1 MPLKSYEFIHPEAK
15 VSIAELA
22 TLKGYLLS
30 MVKNNQTPDT
40 AKKNELSI
48 QYRNLRSSPTVV
60 IPKSL
65 NGIAYNADYK
75 NWQPISTTER
85 FDNGTLRVILGNPTA
100 IQAIAHGQVNPWPNG
115 TVFAKVAWDQ
125 LMDSDGEI
133 HTGAFRQIEYMIK
146 NDKKYADTKGWGF
159 ARFKTL
165 KMIPYGKTA
174 MFTTECVNCH
184 RPMKDN
190 DFVFTQPVKF

>member
-1 MPLKSYEFIHPEAK
+1 
-15 VSIAELA
+15 
-22 TLKGYLLS
+22 
-30 MVKNNQTPDT
+30 
-40 AKKNELSI
+40 
-48 QYRNLRSSPTVV
+48 
-60 IPKSL
+60 
-65 NGIAYNADYK
+65 
-75 NWQPISTTER
+75 
-85 FDNGTLRVILGNPTA
+85 
-100 IQAIAHGQVNPWPNG
+100 
-115 TVFAKVAWDQ
+115 
-125 LMDSDGEI
+125 MDSDGEI